1 MIRAVVSR
9 CAIWRSKPGDPLPP
23 LRLSPSRP
31 QEVGRTPRRGGP
43 GLKLALSTKARRWA
57 CEGVAPASRFGTV
70 RTTPRLRH
78 LWRGRRLF
86 GDCDPSGGGEA
97 GGVASPPPS
106 LGSSAGWPPL
116 SAAREILGNYAGR
129 PNWVERPS
137 GEQFGSLLTIDW
149 TTSKLSRWPPLS
161 GPSQRRRARC
171 RSSRG
176 VRG

>member
-78 LWRGRRLF
+78 LWRGVACLGTVIRAVAAKREGSLHRHQAWGRL
-86 GDCDPSGGGEA
+86 
-97 GGVASPPPS
+97 
-106 LGSSAGWPPL
+106 L
-116 SAAREILGNYAGR
+116 AGR
-129 PNWVERPS
+129 R
-137 GEQFGSLLTIDW
+137 
-149 TTSKLSRWPPLS
+149 
-161 GPSQRRRARC
+161 
-171 RSSRG
+171 
-176 VRG
+176 